1 MSWCRLNKA
10 INEYNQE
17 RLKLLKEAKL
27 KFLQSQLT
35 LALKKDESKETITS
49 LQSDITK
56 LQKQLKP

>member
-56 LQKQLKP
+56 LQKQLKQ

>member
-1 MSWCRLNKA
+1 MNKA

-56 LQKQLKP
+56 LQKQLKQ